1 MAKSDETDIVVR
13 LGCSREGW
21 AEIVGLV
28 FIGDVGRSGS
38 VEKVGLQPR
47 VAAIQ
52 ISPSETEKRDTDS
65 RNPGIGSPATHVTRG
80 EKKTATLVGARRND
94 ERFFNFHHPSN
105 LLTVGQ
111 VENSWNNFF

>member
-21 AEIVGLV
+21 AKIVGLV
-28 FIGDVGRSGS
+28 FIGDVGQSGS

-52 ISPSETEKRDTDS
+52 ISPGETEKRDTDS

-80 EKKTATLVGARRND
+80 EKTATLVGSTERR
-94 ERFFNFHHPSN
+94 EV
-105 LLTVGQ
+105 L
-111 VENSWNNFF
+111 